1 MCQIQVFSGI
11 DACQALVHI
20 LFQVASVC
28 CSMAAV
34 ENLFDLISQAVLAK
48 HKVLKRIIRQKINQL
63 IPESREILCFESEM
77 DFNILVILFFQCQ
90 HGVYIAFHLIEP
102 HPHAGI
108 VAFRERIRRMVGKTE
123 NFKAAL
129 NRALHILPLR
139 SVRMAAP
146 PCMGMVI
153 CNHDL

>member
-11 DACQALVHI
+11 NACQALVHI

-48 HKVLKRIIRQKINQL
+48 HKVLKRIVRQKINQL

-77 DFNILVILFFQCQ
+77 DFNILVILFFNAST
-90 HGVYIAFHLIEP
+90 VS
-102 HPHAGI
+102 
-108 VAFRERIRRMVGKTE
+108 T
-123 NFKAAL
+123 
-129 NRALHILPLR
+129 
-139 SVRMAAP
+139 
-146 PCMGMVI
+146 
-153 CNHDL
+153 